1 LTKVE
6 RIGRLVWTNLTRL
19 DREAV
24 HYPGR
29 DDADLINILAA
40 IEDAD
45 ISIIFM
51 EQPNGSVKVSWR
63 AQPGFDVAKVAL
75 GFGGGGHPAASGAE
89 ISGSLPEV
97 QAAVLEQ
104 TRPLLNG
111 GHSVQ

>member
-6 RIGRLVWTNLTRL
+6 RNGRLVWTTLTRL

-40 IEDAD
+40 IDDVD
-45 ISIIFM
+45 ISIIFV
-51 EQPNGSVKVSWR
+51 EQSNGSVKVSWR
-63 AQPGFDVAKVAL
+63 AQPGFDVSKVAVS
-75 GFGGGGHPAASGAE
+75 FGGGGHAAASGAE
-89 ISGSLPEV
+89 ISGSLAEV

-104 TRPLLNG
+104 TAPLVNG
-111 GHSVQ
+111 GHSV